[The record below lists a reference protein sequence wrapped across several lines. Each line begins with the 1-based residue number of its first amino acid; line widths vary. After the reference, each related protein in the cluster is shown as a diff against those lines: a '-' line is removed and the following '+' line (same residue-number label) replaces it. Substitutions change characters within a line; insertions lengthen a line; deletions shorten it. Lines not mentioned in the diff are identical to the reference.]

1 MSLSPTVPRRDRRTW
16 VSYAQMGAY
25 GFFVY
30 ALGASQILLRE
41 EQQTTRT
48 IAGLHGSGWALGIV
62 IMSFASPRI
71 SARIGRGRAMRLGS
85 ILMIAG
91 ILGYTSGLPV
101 MFTIASVIVAGCG
114 GALMVAGLS
123 AFLGEQ
129 QGLAAPSSIS
139 EANALGAVAGF
150 LGAIGVGIGIS
161 VTLGWRPA
169 LWLLIVILIG
179 VEIWRGAQTR
189 SYDLGEVAGAAGR
202 WRDLTRLFWWSCLVM
217 LPAAGIEY
225 SLALWSA
232 DLLREQGGLG
242 DGAASAALAVVVA
255 GLVTGRVVGGRI
267 AQRMDPEILLIAAFA
282 LSGAA
287 FLVVWATSNVPV
299 MLTFLFF
306 TGCGIG
312 LHWPLAIARAI
323 RAVPHLADLAS
334 AVGLLCAGLA
344 IMTAPFALGA
354 LADSIGLRTAFLL
367 VPLLA
372 LLGVVV
378 VWRRPIRNR
387 GVPATT

>member
-1 MSLSPTVPRRDRRTW
+1 MTMSPTVPRRDRCTW

-41 EQQTTRT
+41 EQQTSRT
-48 IAGLHGSGWALGIV
+48 IAGLHGSGWALGLV

-71 SARIGRGRAMRLGS
+71 SSRIGRGRSMRLGS
-85 ILMIAG
+85 LVMIAG
-91 ILGYTSGLPV
+91 ILGYTSGLSV
-101 MFTIASVIVAGCG
+101 AVTIASVVVAGCG

-129 QGLAAPSSIS
+129 QGPAAPSALS
-139 EANALGAVAGF
+139 EANALAAAAGF
-150 LGAIGVGIGIS
+150 LGAIGVGIGIT

-169 LWLLIVILIG
+169 LWFLIIVLIG
-179 VEIWRGAQTR
+179 VEIWRGRGTR
-189 SYDLGEVAGAAGR
+189 SYDLGEVAGIAGR
-202 WRDLTRLFWWSCLVM
+202 WRDLSRLFWWSALVM

-232 DLLREQGGLG
+232 ELLREQGGLG
-242 DGAASAALAVVVA
+242 DAAASTALAVVVA
-255 GLVTGRVVGGRI
+255 GLIVGRVVGGRI
-267 AQRMDPEILLIAAFA
+267 AQRFDPEKLLIAAFA
-282 LSGAA
+282 LSGIA
-287 FLVVWATSNVPV
+287 FLVVWATSMVAV
-299 MLTFLFF
+299 MLVFLFI
-306 TGCGIG
+306 TGCGVG

-344 IMTAPFALGA
+344 IMVAPFALGA
-354 LADSIGLRTAFLL
+354 LADTVGLSTAFLL
-367 VPLLA
+367 VPFLA

-378 VWRRPIRNR
+378 VWRRPVRLTD
-387 GVPATT
+387 VAVS

>member
-1 MSLSPTVPRRDRRTW
+1 M
-16 VSYAQMGAY
+16 
-25 GFFVY
+25 
-30 ALGASQILLRE
+30 
-41 EQQTTRT
+41 
-48 IAGLHGSGWALGIV
+48 
-62 IMSFASPRI
+62 
-71 SARIGRGRAMRLGS
+71 
-85 ILMIAG
+85 
-91 ILGYTSGLPV
+91 
-101 MFTIASVIVAGCG
+101 
-114 GALMVAGLS
+114 
-123 AFLGEQ
+123 
-129 QGLAAPSSIS
+129 
-139 EANALGAVAGF
+139 
-150 LGAIGVGIGIS
+150 
-161 VTLGWRPA
+161 
-169 LWLLIVILIG
+169 ILIG
-179 VEIWRGAQTR
+179 VEIWRGAQAQ
-189 SYDLGEVAGAAGR
+189 SYDLGEVAGMAGR

-267 AQRMDPEILLIAAFA
+267 AQRMDPENLLIAAFA

-299 MLTFLFF
+299 MLTFLFL

-387 GVPATT
+387 GVPTST

>member
-1 MSLSPTVPRRDRRTW
+1 MTHAPTVPRRDRRTW

-30 ALGASQILLRE
+30 ALGASQILLRD
-41 EQQTTRT
+41 EQQTSRT

-101 MFTIASVIVAGCG
+101 AITIASVVVAGCG

-129 QGLAAPSSIS
+129 QGPAAPASLS
-139 EANALGAVAGF
+139 EANALAAIAGLIGAV
-150 LGAIGVGIGIS
+150 GVGVGAALII
-161 VTLGWRPA
+161 GWRPT
-169 LWLLIVILIG
+169 LWLLMLILIG
-179 VEIWRGAQTR
+179 IEIWRGSRTS
-189 SYDLGEVAGAAGR
+189 SYDLGEVAGVAGR
-202 WRDLTRLFWWSCLVM
+202 WRDLTRLFWWCCLVM

-225 SLALWSA
+225 CLALWSA

-242 DGAASAALAVVVA
+242 DGAASATLGIVVA
-255 GLVTGRVVGGRI
+255 GLVTGRLVGGRL
-267 AQRMDPEILLIAAFA
+267 AQQMNPETLLIAAFT
-282 LSGAA
+282 LSGVA
-287 FLVVWATSNVPV
+287 FLVVWSTTVLPV
-299 MLTFLFF
+299 MLVFLFF
-306 TGCGIG
+306 TGAGIG
-312 LHWPLAIARAI
+312 LHWPLAITRAI

-354 LADSIGLRTAFLL
+354 LADGIGLRAAFLL
-367 VPLLA
+367 VPALA
-372 LLGVVV
+372 LLGVLV
-378 VWRRPIRNR
+378 VWRRP
-387 GVPATT
+387 VPVKGLVATS